1 MGQIGQVQNTGG
13 AGVRVKYGVK
23 YRYTRVNFPSWGHGL
38 GSKKGALT
46 TYDPIHPL
54 RQAR

>member
-23 YRYTRVNFPSWGHGL
+23 YRYTRVNFPSWGGQGQGL
-38 GSKKGALT
+38 GSKGS
-46 TYDPIHPL
+46 YIFIYI
-54 RQAR
+54 